1 MVQIDS
7 VNGADP
13 ESSSDRV
20 DFDKLTPINPTER
33 LRLETNSTNLI
44 GRVIDVVAPI
54 GKGQRGLILSP
65 AKAGKTTL
73 LQSVAASITANNPEC
88 HLMVVLVEERPERS
102 EARRGGK
109 LWVSTCRSRWSQEH

>member
-65 AKAGKTTL
+65 ANAGKTTL
-73 LQSVAASITANNPEC
+73 LQSVAASITAKNPEC
-88 HLMVVLVEERPERS
+88 HLRS
-102 EARRGGK
+102 EAHPSDLKSLMRT
-109 LWVSTCRSRWSQEH
+109 SYADF